1 MQRAKIRP
9 YALVGLAALAAAS
22 MFPSF
27 GGGSGSPRPVSTER
41 ARYESTDCG
50 TYPSDSIYP
59 TARVSAIR
67 GVGCGRA
74 LDIAK
79 AYDHD
84 GKVLGGWSC
93 ALSHGGGPD
102 LFSCGKGGKR
112 GSLRKWPHALLAQGV
127 GEPAR

>member
-1 MQRAKIRP
+1 MQRAKIRR
-9 YALVGLAALAAAS
+9 YALVGLVALAAAS

-27 GGGSGSPRPVSTER
+27 GGGPRSPREVSAER

-50 TYPSDSIYP
+50 TFASSSTYP
-59 TARVSAIR
+59 TARVIALG

-74 LDIAK
+74 LDVAK

-84 GKVLGGWSC
+84 RKVLGHWRC
-93 ALSHGGGPD
+93 APSHAGGPD

-112 GSLRKWPHALLAQGV
+112 GGLRRRPHALLAK
-127 GEPAR
+127 GEPTG